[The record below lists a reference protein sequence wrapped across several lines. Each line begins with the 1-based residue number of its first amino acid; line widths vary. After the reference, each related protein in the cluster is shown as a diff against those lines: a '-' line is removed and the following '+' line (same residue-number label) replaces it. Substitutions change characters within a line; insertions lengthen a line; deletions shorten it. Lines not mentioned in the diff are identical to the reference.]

1 MLWIGWF
8 GFNAGSALAANGTAG
23 MALLVTQIASA
34 TAAVTWMT
42 VEWLEHGRPSVL
54 GIVTGAVAG
63 LVAITPA
70 SGTAGPPGGLAIGVA
85 AGLACYW
92 GATRLKRR
100 LGYDDSL
107 DAFGVHG
114 VGGIVGALLT
124 GLFAA
129 RGLGGAGLA
138 EGVSVWQQL
147 GRQALSVAITA
158 GYSGVLSLAI
168 LKLVDALVGLR
179 VSEDDEI
186 RGLDLALHSEQGYNL
201 EY

>member
-1 MLWIGWF
+1 M
-8 GFNAGSALAANGTAG
+8 
-23 MALLVTQIASA
+23 
-34 TAAVTWMT
+34 
-42 VEWLEHGRPSVL
+42 
-54 GIVTGAVAG
+54 
-63 LVAITPA
+63 AITPA
-70 SGTAGPPGGLAIGVA
+70 SGTAGPPGALAIGVA

-100 LGYDDSL
+100 FGYDDSL

-124 GLFAA
+124 GVFAA
-129 RGLGGAGLA
+129 PALGGSGFSPGLGL
-138 EGVSVWQQL
+138 WQQL
-147 GRQALSVAITA
+147 GVQALSVVVTA
-158 GYSGVLSLAI
+158 LYSGLVSLGV

-179 VSEDDEI
+179 VTDDDET

>member
-1 MLWIGWF
+1 
-8 GFNAGSALAANGTAG
+8 

-34 TAAVTWMT
+34 TAAVTWMA

-70 SGTAGPPGGLAIGVA
+70 SGTAGPPGALGIGVA

-100 LGYDDSL
+100 FGYDDSL
-107 DAFGVHG
+107 DAFGVHA

-129 RGLGGAGLA
+129 RGLGGVGLA
-138 EGVSVWQQL
+138 EGVTIWQQL
-147 GRQALSVAITA
+147 GVQALGVAVTA
-158 GYSGVLSLAI
+158 GYSGILSLVI

-179 VSEDDEI
+179 VSEDDET